1 MEIVK
6 PVFDQF
12 VQEVPI
18 NHLDVLVED
27 LPQSRE
33 DMKKLMDEKSRWLN
47 LQGDAG

>member
-1 MEIVK
+1 MEVVK

-12 VQEVPI
+12 VQEVPMNI
-18 NHLDVLVED
+18 LDVTRAE

-33 DMKKLMDEKSRWLN
+33 EMKGLMDKKSRWLN